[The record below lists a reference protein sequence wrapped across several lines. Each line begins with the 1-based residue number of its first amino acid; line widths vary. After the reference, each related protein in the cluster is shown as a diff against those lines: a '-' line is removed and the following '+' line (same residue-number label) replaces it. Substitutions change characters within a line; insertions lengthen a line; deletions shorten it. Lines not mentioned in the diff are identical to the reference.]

1 MSRSDIADP
10 HISLL
15 RAARKP
21 AARFAALLIAGVSLL
36 IIGLQAVETWRGRDL
51 RLREAE
57 VATANMA
64 HALSAQGETAIRVTD
79 TVLASV
85 VTQVEREGWSGPPG
99 ERLGKYLRDV
109 VAEAKEVHG
118 VLVYDADGNWVVNS
132 LDHAMQGNNAD
143 REYFRFHKASPQRS
157 AHVGLPILSR
167 STGVWVLPVSRRIN
181 RPDGRFAGVV
191 VATIRIAYFAKLYA
205 SFDIGKQGTI
215 VLARDDGTLAY
226 RRPFEDTLIG
236 KSIAGGLVYQ
246 EYKRTGPVGNATLPA
261 QLDGIVRL
269 YSYRRMDSYPLLV
282 IVGVSKDDILSGWR
296 SSAGQL
302 FGGIG
307 VVVLMLALVG
317 TRLVRQI
324 RIRDELEKE
333 LLSARERLQER
344 NAALTELAERD
355 GLTGISNR
363 RHFEEALQR
372 EIARAARSGKPLS
385 LIMLDVDYFKKYND
399 HYGHV
404 AGDNCLQQIAA
415 VLPVS
420 LDRPSDFPAR
430 YGGEEFIVL
439 LPETSGHGAFQVAE
453 RIRSSVCA
461 LDIEHAGSPA
471 GVVTVSLGVCTARVD
486 ADSLPAPEALVE
498 QADCQLYEAKR
509 LGRNRVSIAAQEST
523 ALRQTA

>member
-1 MSRSDIADP
+1 MLRSDIADP

-21 AARFAALLIAGVSLL
+21 AARFAALVVAGVSLL
-36 IIGLQAVETWRGRDL
+36 IIGLQASETWRGREL

-57 VATANMA
+57 IATANMV

-85 VTQVEREGWSGPPG
+85 VAQVEREGWSGPPG

-109 VAEAKEVHG
+109 VAEAREVNG

-143 REYFRFHKASPQRS
+143 REYFRFHKANPQRG
-157 AHVGLPILSR
+157 AHVGLPVLSR

-181 RPDGRFAGVV
+181 RPDGSFAGVV
-191 VATIRIAYFAKLYA
+191 VATIRIAYFAKLYEG
-205 SFDIGKQGTI
+205 FDIGAKGTI
-215 VLARDDGTLAY
+215 VLARDDGALAY
-226 RRPFEDTLIG
+226 RRPFDETLIG
-236 KSIAGGLVYQ
+236 KSIAGGLVYRAYQ
-246 EYKRTGPVGNATLPA
+246 RTGPVGNATLPA
-261 QLDGIVRL
+261 RLDGIVRL

-282 IVGVSKDDILSGWR
+282 IVGVAKEEILLEWR

-302 FGGIG
+302 FGGVG

-324 RIRDELEKE
+324 RIRDQLEHE
-333 LLSARERLQER
+333 LLRARERLQER

-355 GLTGISNR
+355 GLTGIPNR

-372 EIARAARSGKPLS
+372 ETARAARSGQPLS
-385 LIMLDVDYFKKYND
+385 LVMLDVDYFKKYND

-404 AGDNCLQQIAA
+404 AGDYCLQQIAA
-415 VLPVS
+415 VLSGS
-420 LDRPSDFPAR
+420 LDRPSDSPAR

-439 LPETSGHGAFQVAE
+439 LPETGADGALQVAE
-453 RIRSSVCA
+453 RIRAAVVA
-461 LDIEHAGSPA
+461 LDIEHAGNPA
-471 GVVTVSLGVCTARVD
+471 GVVTVSLGVCTVRID
-486 ADSLPAPEALVE
+486 ACDPPAPETLVE
-498 QADCQLYEAKR
+498 QADCQLYQAKR
-509 LGRNRVSIAAQEST
+509 LGRNRVSAADQAST
-523 ALRQTA
+523 VLRQIA